1 MERLEVKGHIW
12 DTELNWQD
20 KLSIGDQLEIKT
32 NHFKMMV
39 NEKVEIDNSLNYIQL
54 CKNTVSHGPVTLM
67 SYILF
72 VFSLLCLSE
81 ITGIAELD
89 GKLTCPFDEQ

>member
-1 MERLEVKGHIW
+1 MERLGVKGHIW

-20 KLSIGDQLEIKT
+20 KLSIGDQLEIKA

>member
-1 MERLEVKGHIW
+1 
-12 DTELNWQD
+12 
-20 KLSIGDQLEIKT
+20 
-32 NHFKMMV
+32 MMV

>member
-1 MERLEVKGHIW
+1 MERLGVKGHIW

-32 NHFKMMV
+32 NHLKMMV